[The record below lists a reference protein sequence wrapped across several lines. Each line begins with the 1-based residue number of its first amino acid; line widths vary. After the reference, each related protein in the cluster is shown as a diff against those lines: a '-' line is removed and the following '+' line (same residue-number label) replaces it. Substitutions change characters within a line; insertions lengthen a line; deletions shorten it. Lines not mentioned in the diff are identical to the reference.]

1 MKKNV
6 RFAVI
11 VVAAICLIL
20 VLGCDDVTP
29 ALVGTPTPSA
39 SPTPLP
45 DAFTAEITAQ
55 PLPTDGLGKV
65 LSGERH
71 YHQYLSFGDIRIYE
85 YDDGT
90 FLDGVCVNAFTA
102 PLDGRIDI
110 VYYTAEG
117 KVCGIG
123 TLKNNVGTTRLEPG
137 ANNIYAEIRTDINVC
152 DMDFVLEV
160 ITPYAPVTEE
170 PPATGSAQ

>member
-1 MKKNV
+1 MSK
-6 RFAVI
+6 RRLLIA
-11 VVAAICLIL
+11 AAIAVLCLL
-20 VLGCDDVTP
+20 FALGCDDVTP
-29 ALVGTPTPSA
+29 ALTGTPTPSA

-45 DAFTAEITAQ
+45 DAFTAEITAA
-55 PLPTDGLGKV
+55 PAPTDALGKP

-71 YHQYLSFGDIRIYE
+71 YHQYLSFGDIRVYE

-117 KVCGIG
+117 KICGIG
-123 TLKNNVGTTRLEPG
+123 TLHNNTGATRMEPG
-137 ANNIYAEIRTDINVC
+137 ANNIYAEIQTDINVC

-160 ITPYAPVTEE
+160 ITPYAPVASET
-170 PPATGSAQ
+170 PAP